1 MDRLTLTFWLV
12 ISVLAGSSVF
22 YGVGAE
28 LQRRNAQQAE
38 GKLDNGDV
46 VSLVKAIDGDT
57 ILVKKQGQENTTVR
71 ILGIKAFEAKIERD
85 ATAVFGQAA
94 IDEMGK
100 ILTDKTIRVL
110 LHSPP
115 KDKFGRSIA
124 TLFVD
129 DRDLGLALIGE
140 GLVLVYSVYPFPS
153 LPLYLREQ
161 EAARAARKGLW
172 ANADV
177 AARADA
183 LIRDWRKQAP

>member
-1 MDRLTLTFWLV
+1 MDRLTVTFWLV

-28 LQRRNAQQAE
+28 TQRRSAQQAE

-100 ILTDKTIRVL
+100 ILADKTIRVL

-115 KDKFGRSIA
+115 KDRFGRSIA

-153 LPLYLREQ
+153 LPIYLREQ

-172 ANADV
+172 ANTEV